1 MRQFTCGMGNLTAL
15 YMRLESMNPMTAHV
29 CLTDYDYE

>member
-1 MRQFTCGMGNLTAL
+1 MGNLPAL
-15 YMRLESMNPMTAHV
+15 YMLQESMNPMTAYV